1 MITKMPVRLLSLSLL
16 DLRNRSVMW
25 DVGFC
30 TGSVSI
36 EAKLQFPHL
45 DIVALRKERAGR
57 QLMETNSHRFG
68 CPGITTVIGDFL
80 DIPLEKFPMPDAVFI
95 GGHGGKLGEMIK
107 KISSFI
113 ACWLGRW
120 CLILYPKTV
129 GINLRKQ

>member
-45 DIVALRKERAGR
+45 DIVAFEKREAGR
-57 QLMETNSHRFG
+57 QLMETNSRRFG

-80 DIPLEKFPMPDAVFI
+80 DMPLEKFPIPDAVFI
-95 GGHGGKLGEMIK
+95 GGSWWQVGRNDKEN
-107 KISSFI
+107 SSFI
-113 ACWLGRW
+113 ACWWDAG
-120 CLILYPKTV
+120 V
-129 GINLRKQ
+129 